1 MQPIP
6 ILLSQT
12 RKSHA
17 EGTEVNAAFG
27 QQVKHKCA
35 ARWADQPVGCDPG
48 FAGVFQAVIGGTTG
62 SVLGIERALK
72 QLNCE
77 FCDIFVKACR

>member
-1 MQPIP
+1 MVFS
-6 ILLSQT
+6 LT
-12 RKSHA
+12 
-17 EGTEVNAAFG
+17 TEVNAAFG

-35 ARWADQPVGCDPG
+35 ARWADQPVGRDPG

-62 SVLGIERALK
+62 SVLGIQPRLQLGIERALK

-77 FCDIFVKACR
+77 FCDIFVKTCR